1 MLVFTYNPKF
11 LVKFSLKNES
21 KLNNI
26 FLILKFKIN

>member
-21 KLNNI
+21 KLI
-26 FLILKFKIN
+26 KIILFIKNF